1 MKPFSLETVLNY
13 RQRLEDIAHNR
24 FFKAQ
29 QNRAIVKQKLK
40 QEQIKLSQLIE
51 KSVQLQAQGVTI
63 TELIRYETSILQNE
77 ENIIAIKKNL
87 DEKTN
92 LMQNERENLIQKS
105 RDRQIMERLKE
116 QQNQA
121 WKEYLNKKEAAMLD
135 EIAIIRH
142 GGEN

>member
-24 FFKAQ
+24 FFQAEQNKAL
-29 QNRAIVKQKLK
+29 IKQKLN
-40 QEQIKLSQLIE
+40 QEQIKLGQLIK
-51 KSVQLQAQGVTI
+51 KSTQLQAQGVTI

-87 DEKTN
+87 DEKTM
-92 LMQNERENLIQKS
+92 LMHKERENLIQRS

-116 QQNQA
+116 QQNLA

>member
-24 FFKAQ
+24 FFKAEQ
-29 QNRAIVKQKLK
+29 TRAIVKQKLN
-40 QEQIKLSQLIE
+40 QEQNKLGQLIE
-51 KSVQLQAQGVTI
+51 KSVQLQARGVTI
-63 TELIRYETSILQNE
+63 TELIRYETSIVQNE
-77 ENIIAIKKNL
+77 ENIISIKKNL
-87 DEKTN
+87 DEKTM
-92 LMQNERENLIQKS
+92 LMHKERENLIQRS

-116 QQNQA
+116 QQNHA

>member
-24 FFKAQ
+24 FFKAE
-29 QNRAIVKQKLK
+29 QNRAIVEQRLN
-40 QEQIKLSQLIE
+40 QEQIKLDQLIE
-51 KSVQLQAQGVTI
+51 KSVQLQARGVAI
-63 TELIRYETSILQNE
+63 TELIRYETSIVQNE
-77 ENIIAIKKNL
+77 ENIIAIKKKL
-87 DEKTN
+87 DEKTM
-92 LMQNERENLIQKS
+92 LMHKERDNLIRRS

>member
-24 FFKAQ
+24 FFKAE
-29 QNRAIVKQKLK
+29 QNRALVRQKLNK
-40 QEQIKLSQLIE
+40 EQVKLNRLIE
-51 KSVQLQAQGVTI
+51 KSAQLQAQGVTI

-77 ENIIAIKKNL
+77 KNIAAIKKTL
-87 DEKTN
+87 DEKTM
-92 LMQNERENLIQKS
+92 LMQKERENLIQKS

-121 WKEYLNKKEAAMLD
+121 WREYLDKKEAAMLD